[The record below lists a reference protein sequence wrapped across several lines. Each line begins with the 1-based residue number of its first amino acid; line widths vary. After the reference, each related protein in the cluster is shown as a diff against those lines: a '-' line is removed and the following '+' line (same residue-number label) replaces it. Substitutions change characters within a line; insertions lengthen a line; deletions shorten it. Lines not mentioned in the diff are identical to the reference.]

1 MNLLDFIQM
10 GGQARRQALDEFVD
24 DLNLERFVPPQFRPA
39 TEFVG
44 EMNPVAALGNA
55 MQDASVVFD
64 PEQTNAARLAA
75 ARDMGM
81 EVAMT
86 LAPAALVR
94 MGYLA
99 APAGLA
105 ETFALPVGV
114 DQLARDAVSDVKY
127 AARSIAEGDPRGVLE
142 AFGGSGE
149 PRGVGAE
156 AVNVDGLP
164 FGATEAERRAI
175 AEREKYLNLLENR
188 RNVKMYSPSLRAAE
202 NLPQNKGTYEQL
214 KKWMLANGAKA
225 DELNWSGADAMFE
238 GQKVTKEELIDYLL
252 ENTQQ
257 YKVEYNTS
265 SGVLGAEVDVD
276 NPAISPEEMVDQYV
290 EGMLDSEV
298 DYYLTE
304 YGPDL
309 IEDESDNYFR
319 ISDLTDTDLVD
330 AANDLGVTPE
340 ELIENEFKTGGVEMV
355 YRNDST
361 GEYEAIEDMEEAVKH
376 YFGGEDGLRIQ
387 VEENL
392 RETAIYEAQ
401 SDPETFY
408 VNALGG
414 DLEDL
419 YPDAGQEFDPGE
431 TEYSEYFTK
440 GGEDY
445 QEKLFRFPNRQ
456 VNYEGDRN
464 STVMNPD
471 VLPSAGHFDNPTGLI
486 SHSRTA
492 SFPELELEGSPTKP
506 VLPSDYVR
514 TGKNVRLV
522 GELQSDIGQEGAGKK
537 GRNKEFRTMEEMVA
551 LGESERLRDEAYNVF
566 NREVSNISGD
576 LGSLPEDVRDEA
588 NEIIALRQFF
598 EKKMD
603 EGMSPTTINRL
614 PLNILR
620 WPESL
625 RNEFL
630 EYQSQ
635 GFRSSVL
642 PPVQI
647 RPDYIS
653 PGDTVR
659 LIDQF
664 GPLLANTR
672 NADAFVPYAERLQD
686 ARARQDELI
695 AQSEEYYNIGNRT
708 PTGHRG
714 PDDPKLLGSL
724 PYVDKT
730 PKWVDM
736 MLRQNIFDAIKSGE
750 KVLAVPNPEMV
761 RDMTMGTVE
770 GQGEFY
776 GNIVPRR
783 LQEVV
788 RKIDKKAS
796 LRPTY
801 IQTSER
807 GPESVYALDL
817 DEDFVASAA
826 KKGIPTWMIAG
837 GLGLGGLIEYM
848 KEQKEN
854 RQSNMNN
861 LLGFGGGYGA

>member
-1 MNLLDFIQM
+1 MNLLEYLSGLVQDRDELVNYTPPINRTSLLGNRTQTPVSVQAMQDYGDFLPVVGDIT
-10 GGQARRQALDEFVD
+10 GVADLGQELSKD
-24 DLNLERFVPPQFRPA
+24 DPNYPLA
-39 TEFVG
+39 
-44 EMNPVAALGNA
+44 AALGLA
-55 MQDASVVFD
+55 TVVGAVPVVGD
-64 PEQTNAARLAA
+64 TVAR
-75 ARDMGM
+75 G
-81 EVAMT
+81 VVT
-86 LAPAALVR
+86 
-94 MGYLA
+94 G
-99 APAGLA
+99 A
-105 ETFALPVGV
+105 ERL
-114 DQLARDAVSDVKY
+114 LDAVPSDVKY
-127 AARSIAEGDPRGVLE
+127 AARSVLEGEPRGVLE

-164 FGATEAERRAI
+164 FGANEAERRAM

-188 RNVKMYSPSLRAAE
+188 KNVKMYSPSLRAAQ

-225 DELNWSGADAMFE
+225 DELNWSGADAFFE
-238 GQKVTKEELIDYLL
+238 GEKVTKEELIDYLL
-252 ENTQQ
+252 ENTGQ

-265 SGVLGAEVDVD
+265 SGVIGQEAGNVAID
-276 NPAISPEEMVDQYV
+276 PADMVDEYI
-290 EGMLDSEV
+290 ERMLDDEV
-298 DYYLTE
+298 EYYLTE
-304 YGPDL
+304 YGPEL
-309 IEDESDNYFR
+309 IEDASDNYFR

-340 ELIENEFKTGGVEMV
+340 ELIENEFKVGGVEMV
-355 YRNDST
+355 YQNSN

-376 YFGGEDGLRIQ
+376 YYGGEDGLRIQ

-392 RETAIYEAQ
+392 RETATYEAER
-401 SDPETFY
+401 DPESFY
-408 VNALGG
+408 VNALGN

-419 YPDAGQEFDPGE
+419 YPGGEFDPGD
-431 TEYSEYFTK
+431 TEFSEYFTK

-445 QEKLFRFPNRQ
+445 QEKLFYYPNRH
-456 VNYEGDRN
+456 VDEAGVR
-464 STVMNPD
+464 SVMMNPD
-471 VLPSAGHFDNPTGLI
+471 VLPSAGHFENPTGLI
-486 SHSRTA
+486 SHTRTA
-492 SFPELELEGSPTKP
+492 SFPELSADTTPGLGNYQKP
-506 VLPSDYVR
+506 
-514 TGKNVRLV
+514 TGKNVRLI

-537 GRNKEFRTMEEMVA
+537 GKNKEFRTIKEMIA
-551 LGESERLRDEAYNVF
+551 LGESERLRDAAYDVY

-576 LGSLPEDVRDEA
+576 MASLPEDVRNEA
-588 NEIIALRQFF
+588 NDIIALRQFF

-603 EGMSPTTINRL
+603 EGTSASTINNL
-614 PLNILR
+614 PLNILQ
-620 WPESL
+620 WPENL

-635 GFRSSVL
+635 GRRSSVL

-647 RPDYIS
+647 RPEYTS

-659 LIDQF
+659 IVNEF

-672 NADAFVPYAERLQD
+672 NSDAFAPYSERLQD
-686 ARARQDELI
+686 ALARQDELI
-695 AQSEEYYNIGNRT
+695 EQSEEFYNIGNRT
-708 PTGHRG
+708 PTGQRG
-714 PDDPKLLGSL
+714 PNDPKLLGSL

-736 MLRQNIFDAIKSGE
+736 MLRQNIFDAIKAGE
-750 KVLAVPNPEMV
+750 KVIAVPNPDMV

-783 LQEVV
+783 LQEVA
-788 RKIDKKAS
+788 RKINKNAT
-796 LRPTY
+796 LRPTF
-801 IQTSER
+801 IQTED
-807 GPESVYALDL
+807 GPQSVYALDL
-817 DEDFVASAA
+817 DDLFVEQAA
-826 KKGIPTWMIAG
+826 RKGIPTWMIAG

-854 RQSNMNN
+854 RQRNMNS